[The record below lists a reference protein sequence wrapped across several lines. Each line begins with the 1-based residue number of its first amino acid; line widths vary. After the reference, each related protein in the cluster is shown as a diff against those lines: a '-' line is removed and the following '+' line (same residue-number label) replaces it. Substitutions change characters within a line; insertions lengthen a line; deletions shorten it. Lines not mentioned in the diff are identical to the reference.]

1 MKDNKNLVDVN
12 FESFQNLDDSKLFEI
27 YGMAS
32 FVLNGRIAERALS
45 ANIPVKTESVP
56 VEPVKNDVVKTEKT
70 KTRTTKTTKK
80 SENKV
85 SEPIQTAKTEECEH
99 FLRDGK
105 LVYKS
110 PCHMIDKAA
119 RGGIRH
125 TAIELGGTILKAG
138 NKRFDIYH
146 VNDVFTMVIEFKK
159 VADAKA
165 FLASQSKYHFK
176 KCEPVPESAK

>member
-1 MKDNKNLVDVN
+1 MRTNNNNSVVVN
-12 FESFQNLDDSKLFEI
+12 YDFFQNLDDSKLFEI

-32 FVLNGRIAERALS
+32 FVLNGRLAERALS
-45 ANIPVKTESVP
+45 ASSVKA
-56 VEPVKNDVVKTEKT
+56 EPVKAEKT
-70 KTRTTKTTKK
+70 KATKTK

-85 SEPIQTAKTEECEH
+85 SEPVQTAKNEECEH

-105 LVYKS
+105 IVYKS

-125 TAIELGGTILKAG
+125 TAIELGGTILKSG
-138 NKRFDIYH
+138 SKKFDSYH
-146 VNDVFTMVIEFKK
+146 VNDIYTMVIEFKK
-159 VADAKA
+159 VADAKT
-165 FLASQSKYHFK
+165 FLAAQSKYHFK